1 MSITMITSKF
11 TEFIVST
18 SYDQLPDGVIQKAK
32 ECFTDFMGVALRGS
46 GTESGEAVKNIIR
59 PGDESTVIGQGRST
73 PMEAGLANGIFA
85 HSMDLDDG
93 HRLAMLHPGA
103 CVIPASLS
111 LCEAEN
117 RTGKELIES
126 IVVGYQV
133 AIALGMMVNPGHR
146 SRGFHSTGTCG
157 TLGAAAAAC
166 KAMDLSE
173 TQITNALG
181 LAGTQAAGLLESDHS
196 GSMGKHLHTGR
207 AAQSGILSALLA
219 RNGFTGAE
227 TILEGD
233 EGFLKAMADVDP
245 NAMTDIDPNAMTD
258 IDPNAMTDIDP
269 YTMADVHPHETDLP
283 MENYHISDVYFK
295 IYPVCRHLHSSIDA
309 LLEIVEEEQPEL
321 EEIEKITV
329 NTYKIA
335 AEHDDYHPTST
346 EALRQSLP
354 VSMAVA
360 LLNHYQETG
369 DLIEFSYSP
378 RNKEGINDIS
388 GKIQIKTNDTLDKE
402 YPKSRPSE
410 VSISTQK
417 GVYKRRVDLPY
428 GEPENPLKQGVEWKF
443 RNLNPDVDAGV
454 LDVIVNMDSYPD
466 VRQFMG
472 DLNSFLKI

>member
-1 MSITMITSKF
+1 
-11 TEFIVST
+11 VST
-18 SYDQLPDGVIQKAK
+18 SYDQLPDDVIQKAK
-32 ECFTDFMGVALRGS
+32 ECFTDFVGVALRGS
-46 GTESGEAVKNIIR
+46 ETESGEAVKNIIR
-59 PGDESTVIGQGRST
+59 PGGESTVIGQGRST

-103 CVIPASLS
+103 CVIPAALS
-111 LCEAEN
+111 LCEARN

-133 AIALGMMVNPGHR
+133 VIALGMMVNPGHR

-157 TLGAAAAAC
+157 TLGAASSAC

-173 TQITNALG
+173 TQINNALG

-233 EGFLKAMADVDP
+233 EGFLKAMTDIDP

-269 YTMADVHPHETDLP
+269 YTMVDAHPHETDLP

-378 RNKEGINDIS
+378 PNQKEINDIS
-388 GKIQIKTNDTLDKE
+388 WKIQIKIDSNLDKQ
-402 YPKSRPSE
+402 YPQSRPSE
-410 VSISTQK
+410 VTIFTEK
-417 GVYKRRVDLPY
+417 GIYKNKVDLPQ

-443 RNLNPDVDAGV
+443 RNLNPDVDARV
-454 LDVIVNMDSYPD
+454 LDVIGNMDSYPD

>member
-1 MSITMITSKF
+1 MITSKF

-18 SYDQLPDGVIQKAK
+18 SYDQLPDDVIQKAK
-32 ECFTDFMGVALRGS
+32 ECFTDFVGVALRGS
-46 GTESGEAVKNIIR
+46 ETESGEAVKNIIR

-103 CVIPASLS
+103 CVIPAALS

-133 AIALGMMVNPGHR
+133 AIALGMTVSPGHR

-157 TLGAAAAAC
+157 TLGAASAAC

-196 GSMGKHLHTGR
+196 GSMGKHLHAGR

-219 RNGFTGAE
+219 KNGFTGAG
-227 TILEGD
+227 TILEGR
-233 EGFLKAMADVDP
+233 EGFLRSMAG
-245 NAMTDIDPNAMTD
+245 IDPEK
-258 IDPNAMTDIDP
+258 I
-269 YTMADVHPHETDLP
+269 ETDSYI
-283 MENYHISDVYFK
+283 EGYKISDVYFK

-309 LLEIVEEEQPEL
+309 LLEIIKEDQLEL

-388 GKIQIKTNDTLDKE
+388 GKIQIKIDSNLDKQ
-402 YPKSRPSE
+402 YPQSRPSE
-410 VSISTQK
+410 VTIFTEK
-417 GVYKRRVDLPY
+417 GIYKNKVDLPQ
-428 GEPENPLKQGVEWKF
+428 GEPGNPLKQGIEWKF
-443 RNLNPDVDAGV
+443 RNLNPDVDARV
-454 LDVIVNMDSYPD
+454 LNVIGNMDSYPD
-466 VRQFMG
+466 VRQFMD

>member
-1 MSITMITSKF
+1 
-11 TEFIVST
+11 VST
-18 SYDQLPDGVIQKAK
+18 SYDQLPNDVIQKAK
-32 ECFTDFMGVALRGS
+32 ECFTDFVGVALRGS
-46 GTESGEAVKNIIR
+46 ETESGKAVKNIIR

-103 CVIPASLS
+103 CVIPAALS

-157 TLGAAAAAC
+157 TLGAASAAC

-196 GSMGKHLHTGR
+196 GSMGKHLHAGR

-233 EGFLKAMADVDP
+233 EGFLKAM
-245 NAMTDIDPNAMTD
+245 TD

-269 YTMADVHPHETDLP
+269 YTMAHVHPHETDLP

-309 LLEIVEEEQPEL
+309 LLEIVEEKQPEL
-321 EEIEKITV
+321 EEIEKITM

-378 RNKEGINDIS
+378 RNQKRIDSIS
-388 GKIQIKTNDTLDKE
+388 GKIQIKVDSNLDKQ
-402 YPKSRPSE
+402 YPQSRPSE
-410 VSISTQK
+410 VTIFTEK
-417 GVYKRRVDLPY
+417 GIYKNKVDLPH

-443 RNLNPDVDAGV
+443 RNLNPDVDARV
-454 LDVIVNMDSYPD
+454 LNVIGNMDSYPD